1 MSGTTEAA
9 PVFAFV
15 APVMFVLLFGSALLA
30 TTGTVCGTL
39 ADGLGKS
46 HRLRALAHEH
56 PELPEQR
63 VSPGAVAHLTPRE

>member
-56 PELPEQR
+56 RNCPNSEFRPAR
-63 VSPGAVAHLTPRE
+63 WRI

>member
-46 HRLRALAHEH
+46 HRLR
-56 PELPEQR
+56 
-63 VSPGAVAHLTPRE
+63 G